1 MKKIYV
7 LFSVMAMLA
16 SCASNKDKDADLPV
30 EDLYNK
36 AYEDLQATRY
46 KKAAEGFERVEV
58 EHPYSQWAV
67 KSKLMGAYAY
77 YKDEKYDDAI
87 MAADR
92 FIRYHPGN
100 KDVAYAYYLKGMS
113 YYDQISSADKDQG
126 NTEKAEETF
135 SRLVALFPDSEY
147 AEDARNKLNLTK
159 DYKAGQEMIVGR
171 YYLQQGNYLSALN
184 RFNVVLENYQT
195 TVQIEEA
202 LYRQVEI
209 YGILGMNKYAQGYYK
224 ILKQNYP
231 DGKWTEKAAKI
242 MTIIDDM
249 YDALAS
255 TDDSHKIEQMGDDA
269 SYLWKKV
276 KEMRKSSLEKNGE
289 SGSGNIVYK
298 ILRRTGY
305 LDRLFKLS
313 NVVYDKFNSITES
326 TNVENIDIFS
336 LAKERFGTT
345 NDIRECGYVLPDG
358 SMLDFSGRHMV
369 TGDTDTSHL
378 KGRRS
383 VDHREIGDLNWD
395 RDMTT
400 RNNLNINSF

>member
-242 MTIIDDM
+242 MEKIGVNDPLPAVKKEAKPAKVSSENAKTEGKRSWFGWFKHNDEAEKVTVPAKEKADNSLPE
-249 YDALAS
+249 DNESWFNWFRKNQKKENDVTLAS
-255 TDDSHKIEQMGDDA
+255 EHVDKAVEEE
-269 SYLWKKV
+269 KKGWFSWFKNNSDEKKATAETSV
-276 KEMRKSSLEKNGE
+276 KNTEK
-289 SGSGNIVYK
+289 
-298 ILRRTGY
+298 
-305 LDRLFKLS
+305 
-313 NVVYDKFNSITES
+313 ES
-326 TNVENIDIFS
+326 TTLFSRLGWGSDETASVSKDEVGDI
-336 LAKERFGTT
+336 L
-345 NDIRECGYVLPDG
+345 
-358 SMLDFSGRHMV
+358 SGDPE
-369 TGDTDTSHL
+369 GN
-378 KGRRS
+378 K
-383 VDHREIGDLNWD
+383 
-395 RDMTT
+395 
-400 RNNLNINSF
+400 